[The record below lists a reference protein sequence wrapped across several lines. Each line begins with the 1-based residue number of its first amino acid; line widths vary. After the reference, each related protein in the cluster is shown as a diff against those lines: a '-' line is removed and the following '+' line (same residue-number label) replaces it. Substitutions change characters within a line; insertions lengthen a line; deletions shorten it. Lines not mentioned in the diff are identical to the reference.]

1 MTIEKLPSGSYRI
14 TQMYKGKRYRKVI
27 PYKPTQ
33 KEAVQIIAELFNK
46 TEEDIKDGY
55 SVKTYLERYLAEC
68 RNRER
73 PLSPS
78 TVRNYGSIVRNI
90 SDKFKAMRF
99 MDVTED
105 DIKSELDRYRA
116 NHSAKSVYNMKG
128 FLSVVFA
135 KYRPHFVWAY
145 NLPKG
150 EKKAEY
156 EPNTNDIQRI
166 IKEVVGTRYEIPFR
180 LAILGLRRG
189 EICAL
194 NASDLSNTDILSINK
209 AIVLNEANNYEIKAP
224 KTQASNRRI
233 KIPHSLAEM
242 IRQQGFI
249 FHGNPHMLNKHLH
262 VIQDRLGIPR
272 FKFHMMRHFAVA
284 YLHREGFTSEQIMS
298 YGGWAT
304 DSVMKRAYR
313 YNLDPEQSMEAI
325 SNAFDSLSQNH
336 G

>member
-14 TQMYKGKRYRKVI
+14 TQMYKGKRYRKVL

-33 KEAVQIIAELFNK
+33 KEAVQIIAELF
-46 TEEDIKDGY
+46 EDADEIKDGY
-55 SVKTYLERYLAEC
+55 SVRAYMERYLDEC

-78 TVRNYGSIVRNI
+78 TIRNYSSIVRNL
-90 SDKFKAMRF
+90 SEKFLQLRF
-99 MDVTED
+99 MDVNETQ
-105 DIKSELDRYRA
+105 IKSELDRYRA

-128 FLSVVFA
+128 FLNLVFA
-135 KYRPHFVWAY
+135 KYRPRFVWAY
-145 NLPKG
+145 NLPKE

-156 EPNTNDIQRI
+156 EPNTTDIQRI
-166 IKEVVGTRYEIPFR
+166 IDEVRNTRYEIPFR

-189 EICAL
+189 EICAVTP
-194 NASDLSNTDILSINK
+194 SDLSDMDILSINK

-233 KIPHSLAEM
+233 KIPHDLAEL
-242 IRQQGFI
+242 IRETGI
-249 FHGNPHMLNKHLH
+249 IYEGSPHRLNKRLH
-262 VIQDRLGIPR
+262 QIQDRLGIPR
-272 FKFHMMRHFAVA
+272 FKFHMLRHFAVA
-284 YLHREGFTSEQIMS
+284 FLHREGFTSEQIMS
-298 YGGWAT
+298 FGGWST

-313 YNLDPEQSMEAI
+313 YNLNPEESQQAI
-325 SNAFDSLSQNH
+325 SDAFDRLSQR